1 MAKQSG
7 LHQIRGKV
15 GEHSYYSQTGVI
27 GGLIRSINQ
36 GLSEKVKTAAA
47 FANTRLNNAEF
58 GQAGR
63 ISSVLA
69 RFIEPK
75 YRPMI
80 LPFSQ
85 SKMAQQILEVI
96 KRDTTNPWGQ
106 RNIND
111 PGGAAMAPVLSSVAK
126 NDFSDWGLTFSPPIS
141 VEGDEIELSTTEQFE
156 QKLAAIGATSA
167 EIRIIF
173 ANSLIGK
180 FNTSTN
186 KYAMSYARGNIAY
199 QGISDSTGV
208 ISVPVEFP
216 AQQDAASVWD
226 NNNLVVVIVLP
237 RREVNGESYVL
248 QEHCTF
254 RAFDQATVLVPEP

>member
-58 GQAGR
+58 GYAGR
-63 ISSVLA
+63 LA
-69 RFIEPK
+69 SALGLYIEPK

-85 SKMAQQILEVI
+85 SKMAKQILEIV
-96 KRDTTNPWGQ
+96 KNDTTSQWGQ
-106 RNIND
+106 RVVND
-111 PGGAAMAPVLSSVAK
+111 SDGSQLAPILSSVAK
-126 NDFSDWGLTFSPPIS
+126 NNFGEWGIS
-141 VEGDEIELSTTEQFE
+141 FGVPVALGQDQDIIFGTQFE
-156 QKLAAIGATSA
+156 SKLAAIGAEGA
-167 EIRIIF
+167 EIKVVMINT
-173 ANSLIGK
+173 AVGK
-180 FNTSTN
+180 FNQLTG
-186 KYAMSYARGNIAY
+186 KYNESYARGNVATTMDIAAT
-199 QGISDSTGV
+199 STETFAV
-208 ISVPVEFP
+208 QWP
-216 AQQDAASVWD
+216 ADFTAQEAWS
-226 NNNLVVVIVLP
+226 NNHMVAVIVLP
-237 RREVNGESYVL
+237 YRIIGETRYTL

-254 RAFDQATVLVPEP
+254 KVFEQAVVQILS

>member
-1 MAKQSG
+1 MAKQAG

-15 GEHSYYSQTGVI
+15 GEHSYYSQTGVV

-63 ISSVLA
+63 IAGVLA
-69 RFIEPK
+69 RYIEPK

-96 KRDTTNPWGQ
+96 KRDTVNPWGQ

-111 PGGAAMAPVLSSVAK
+111 PDGVAMAPILSSVAK
-126 NDFSDWGLTFSPPIS
+126 NDYSDWGISFSPATGEPGGEVDLVYS
-141 VEGDEIELSTTEQFE
+141 EQFE
-156 QKLAAIGATSA
+156 QKLAAIGAVDA
-167 EIRIIF
+167 EIRVYLV
-173 ANSLIGK
+173 NSVIGK
-180 FNTSTN
+180 FNTFTN
-186 KYAMSYARGNIAY
+186 KYAMSYARANVALNTIASAS
-199 QGISDSTGV
+199 GSETFV
-208 ISVPVEFP
+208 VNFP
-216 AQQDAASVWD
+216 AAQDPAAPWED
-226 NNNLVVVIVLP
+226 NMLVVVIVLP
-237 RREVNGESYVL
+237 RRQVNGNDYIL

-254 RAFDQATVLVPEP
+254 RAFDKATVLTD

>member
-27 GGLIRSINQ
+27 GGLIRQINQ
-36 GLSEKVKTAAA
+36 GMSEKVKTAAA

-63 ISSVLA
+63 IASALA
-69 RFIEPK
+69 KFIEPK

-85 SKMAQQILEVI
+85 SKMAKQILEVI
-96 KRDTTNPWGQ
+96 KQDSTGSWGR

-111 PGGAAMAPVLSSVAK
+111 PAGEAMAPILSSVAK
-126 NDFSDWGLTFSPPIS
+126 NDFGEWGISFGNPVALGSDVTLQFSS
-141 VEGDEIELSTTEQFE
+141 QFGS
-156 QKLAAIGATSA
+156 KLVAIGASDA
-167 EIRIIF
+167 LVKVVF

-180 FNTSTN
+180 FNSSDNSYT
-186 KYAMSYARGNIAY
+186 KSYARGIIKINQAFDTEGEEDI
-199 QGISDSTGV
+199 
-208 ISVPVEFP
+208 PVSWPSE
-216 AQQDAASVWD
+216 QDPASVWQ
-226 NNNLVVVIVLP
+226 NNHLVVVMVFP
-237 RREVNGESYVL
+237 RRRINGVDFIL

-254 RAFDQATVLVPEP
+254 RAFEQATVQTLP